1 MPNLSVPLSLIPRG
15 IRVVQP
21 ERCLS
26 SCDVGDS
33 GFKARDFALEDLVLR
48 RSGSVEILAIFRTFC
63 TNTLIAGRT
72 LPVATLL
79 TVRLLAFMRSRSLD
93 GARRIPSCAACD

>member
-48 RSGSVEILAIFRTFC
+48 RSGSVEILTILRTFC
-63 TNTLIAGRT
+63 TNTLFT
-72 LPVATLL
+72 E
-79 TVRLLAFMRSRSLD
+79 
-93 GARRIPSCAACD
+93 PSGVMKIRWGIGDNYDLSSG